1 MFWRYT
7 LYILTMF
14 YTHVLKV
21 YIVYIIYTHV
31 LKVYIVYINLYT
43 HVLKVYIVYINLQ
56 HKKKPSKK
64 HYPFYCEKG
73 KKYIAV
79 R

>member
-1 MFWRYT
+1 MMLGDKNNKNTRFFWFVESSQ
-7 LYILTMF
+7 TMF

-43 HVLKVYIVYINLQ
+43 HVLKVYIVYINDVLYSCFEGI
-56 HKKKPSKK
+56 HCI
-64 HYPFYCEKG
+64 Y
-73 KKYIAV
+73 
-79 R
+79 